1 MRISFRDVK
10 NKKVLI
16 LGDVASGKTQLLI
29 ELLKQ
34 ALHYSDKIAI
44 LDFAPPT
51 VFVDG
56 VKIGGRVDE
65 RIELP
70 STIAH
75 LCPERVETPRLTATR
90 TRSAKQLLELA
101 QLNAK
106 NMTVLINEFLKAP
119 TDILFVNDISLLF
132 QAGSFEQIEKLLD
145 TIKTVV
151 IAGYYGTKL
160 EEDLETG
167 VSKRERALMQKLSR
181 RVDLVINLN
190 KK

>member
-1 MRISFRDVK
+1 
-10 NKKVLI
+10 VLI

-34 ALHYSDKIAI
+34 AIHYPDKIAI
-44 LDFAPPT
+44 LDFAPSSI
-51 VFVDG
+51 FVDG

-70 STIAH
+70 STI
-75 LCPERVETPRLTATR
+75 LYLYPVRVETPRLTATR
-90 TRSAKQLLELA
+90 TRSAKLLLELA

-106 NMTVLINEFLKAP
+106 NITVLINEFLKEP
-119 TDILFVNDISLLF
+119 TDILFINDISLLF
-132 QAGSFEQIEKLLD
+132 QAGSFEHIEKLLQ

-151 IAGYYGTKL
+151 ITGYYGTKL
-160 EEDLETG
+160 EEDLDTG
-167 VSKRERALMQKLSR
+167 VSKRERALMQKLSS

-190 KK
+190 LK